1 MKPRQHEEAL
11 GRCRLWPAVDNQK
24 PERRIA
30 SRVDRRVELRLEL
43 PVELRVGGDGPAAH
57 GRGDERGRRAG
68 GPVKLAPGERPPEPR
83 GRPRTG
89 PQEPVEGA
97 ADPLGGDGRVALD
110 DQERVVADARARPER
125 LHRDEDEIGAAQ
137 GQPPGGRRPRSPK
150 GPAGSHAAPARP
162 GQVLTRGSDA
172 DRCSSPGPGGIGC
185 CLGPSLRR
193 ESRSRIPPR

>member
-1 MKPRQHEEAL
+1 
-11 GRCRLWPAVDNQK
+11 D
-24 PERRIA
+24 
-30 SRVDRRVELRLEL
+30 
-43 PVELRVGGDGPAAH
+43 GG
-57 GRGDERGRRAG
+57 GRRAG
-68 GPVKLAPGERPPEPR
+68 GPMELAPGERPPEPS

-89 PQEPVEGA
+89 TEEPVEGA
-97 ADPLGGDGRVALD
+97 ADPLGGDGPVALD

-172 DRCSSPGPGGIGC
+172 DGWCSPGPGG
-185 CLGPSLRR
+185 LGYLL
-193 ESRSRIPPR
+193 